1 MIGQNERQAYIH
13 VSDSEIHVHM
23 FERMHF
29 ISILEVNSSD
39 TVRRAYHMNCP
50 LNDRRLPKEDNTV
63 SGIISEYADN
73 QVFIFILLKKKF
85 RKVFFIQDLWV
96 DEFIAAFEKMM
107 RNGYQDGELTD
118 APGSWENVVCKR
130 IKNKMTCQRG

>member
-13 VSDSEIHVHM
+13 VSDSEIPIHVHM

-63 SGIISEYADN
+63 SGIISEYAEN
-73 QVFIFILLKKKF
+73 QVFMIMLLKEMFKICF
-85 RKVFFIQDLWV
+85 
-96 DEFIAAFEKMM
+96 
-107 RNGYQDGELTD
+107 
-118 APGSWENVVCKR
+118 
-130 IKNKMTCQRG
+130 

>member
-1 MIGQNERQAYIH
+1 MKDKLIRIH

-50 LNDRRLPKEDNTV
+50 LNDRRLPKADSTV
-63 SGIISEYADN
+63 SRIISEYADN
-73 QVFIFILLKKKF
+73 QVFMIMLLKEMFKICF
-85 RKVFFIQDLWV
+85 
-96 DEFIAAFEKMM
+96 
-107 RNGYQDGELTD
+107 
-118 APGSWENVVCKR
+118 
-130 IKNKMTCQRG
+130 

>member
-1 MIGQNERQAYIH
+1 MGVQVDQKVLP
-13 VSDSEIHVHM
+13 VSQTMQQGMMMMMAEAGLYFK
-23 FERMHF
+23 FEEENGIPKGCEGLEHF
-29 ISILEVNSSD
+29 NMENWINDDGKVNTTD
-39 TVRRAYHMNCP
+39 TIRRAYHMNCP

-73 QVFIFILLKKKF
+73 
-85 RKVFFIQDLWV
+85 QDLWV

-118 APGSWENVVCKR
+118 APGSWEN
-130 IKNKMTCQRG
+130 

>member
-1 MIGQNERQAYIH
+1 
-13 VSDSEIHVHM
+13 
-23 FERMHF
+23 
-29 ISILEVNSSD
+29 
-39 TVRRAYHMNCP
+39 MNCP

-73 QVFIFILLKKKF
+73 QVFIFILLNKNY

-107 RNGYQDGELTD
+107 RN
-118 APGSWENVVCKR
+118 
-130 IKNKMTCQRG
+130 

>member
-1 MIGQNERQAYIH
+1 
-13 VSDSEIHVHM
+13 
-23 FERMHF
+23 
-29 ISILEVNSSD
+29 
-39 TVRRAYHMNCP
+39 MNCP

-73 QVFIFILLKKKF
+73 QVFIFILLNKNY

-96 DEFIAAFEKMM
+96 DEFIGAFEKMM

>member
-1 MIGQNERQAYIH
+1 MFESTMIGQNERQAYIH

-50 LNDRRLPKEDNTV
+50 LNDRRLPNEDNTV
-63 SGIISEYADN
+63 SGIISEYAEN
-73 QVFIFILLKKKF
+73 QVFMTMRLNKNFKVYLF
-85 RKVFFIQDLWV
+85 RTY
-96 DEFIAAFEKMM
+96 
-107 RNGYQDGELTD
+107 G
-118 APGSWENVVCKR
+118 
-130 IKNKMTCQRG
+130 